1 MKAGFARVKINP
13 AVGTRMTGFG
23 RRDREQPCT
32 GIHDD
37 IYVRALYLEHEG
49 KEALIM
55 GFDLLF
61 FSRDE
66 ADRFKGAIGR
76 YLDLRPSEILLNTS
90 HSHAGPKVGTWL
102 YDPPS
107 DLFYL
112 QELEYGLVE
121 AARSAKASAVEA
133 TLHAGMTKSALP
145 LNRRAY
151 LSDGKVD
158 RTMRPNP
165 DMPVCDALP
174 VCLVKSKG
182 GEPVCLLFSVSC
194 HPSTIS
200 TPEISA
206 EWPGVA
212 MRLLDE
218 HLGKTASLFLQGTG
232 GDAKPSVMNGGNRFR
247 PGKWEDVEISGKM
260 VADEVKDLLGNLVNV
275 EPDLH
280 RYAVESSWRLEPV
293 RNRKWFEA
301 VRNDPGADRTTKLWA
316 EENLAVLDRGYTIPD
331 TVPVTIHGIKLGDGL
346 RLVGLE
352 GEAVGELG
360 LLVLDLYREGVTF
373 PMGYTD
379 GAQAYLPNDRMLD
392 EGGYEVVSFYEY
404 RRPAGF
410 AKGIEKTLTDA
421 LRQLQAHGVK

>member
-1 MKAGFARVKINP
+1 MRAGFARVEINP

-23 RRDREQPCT
+23 KRDREQPCT
-32 GIHDD
+32 GVHDD
-37 IYVRALYLEHEG
+37 IYARALYLEHEG
-49 KEALIM
+49 KEVLIM

-112 QELEYGLVE
+112 QELEYRLVE
-121 AARSAKASAVEA
+121 AARFAKASAVEA
-133 TLHAGMTKSALP
+133 ILHAGMTKCALP
-145 LNRRAY
+145 LNRRVY
-151 LSDGKVD
+151 LPDGKV
-158 RTMRPNP
+158 TWGPNP

-174 VCLVKSKG
+174 VCLVKSKNG
-182 GEPVCLLFSVSC
+182 DPVCLLFSVSC
-194 HPSTIS
+194 HPSTVNML
-200 TPEISA
+200 EISA

-212 MRLLDE
+212 MRLLDK

-232 GDAKPSVMNGGNRFR
+232 GDTKPSVTNGGDRFR
-247 PGKWEDVEISGKM
+247 PGKWKDVEISGKM
-260 VADEVKDLLGNLVNV
+260 VADKVKNLLGNLVEVQPN
-275 EPDLH
+275 L
-280 RYAVESSWRLEPV
+280 RTYAVESSWQIGPV
-293 RNRKWFEA
+293 RDRKGFEA
-301 VRNDPGADRTTKLWA
+301 VLNDPGADRTTKLWA
-316 EENLAVLDRGYTIPD
+316 EEKLAVLDRGYTIPD
-331 TVPVTIHGIKLGDGL
+331 TVPITIHGIKLGDGL

-352 GEAVGELG
+352 AEAVGELG
-360 LLVLDLYREGVTF
+360 LLVLDFYREGVTF
-373 PMGYTD
+373 PMGYTN

-404 RRPAGF
+404 RQPARF